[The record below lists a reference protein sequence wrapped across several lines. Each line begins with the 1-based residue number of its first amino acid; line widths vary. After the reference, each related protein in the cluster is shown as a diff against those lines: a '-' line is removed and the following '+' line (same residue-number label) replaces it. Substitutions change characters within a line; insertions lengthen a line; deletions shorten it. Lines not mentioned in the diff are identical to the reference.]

1 MAESVDPV
9 ALLDQFVVAAAWC
22 DPSGLIAATNEAFS
36 VFAPDSVG
44 QQVDIA
50 GARGVVLRDG
60 APPLSFGV
68 VPMAGGGWLIFP
80 NLADASGALPAVAGA
95 VARRL
100 GRVESALEEN
110 ARIGLISNP
119 TDAVRASLR
128 EVLVTAEEVRVLR
141 RQVAALGASPSL
153 SNEPISLLTLV
164 KESASAVRPRRILVE
179 APDQDFAI
187 EGDRARLF
195 PLLVALFEELSVD
208 AQPLRVTLR
217 GGDQVRLR
225 IESALVPAQDT
236 FAVAE
241 ARRLLSLVKGRLF
254 ATPGEELILEIPAY
268 VRGTGAGGG
277 LGTVLVVDDDESSL
291 AMMGAVL
298 RRAGFR
304 ILSAEDGVEASAILR
319 ERLSEIRAI
328 VADAVL
334 PGRSGVELAAE
345 ARRASPHLPVL
356 LVSGHSSDLLGA
368 EGLVGVPILS
378 KPFAGRTLADRV
390 KSLVDD

>member
-1 MAESVDPV
+1 M
-9 ALLDQFVVAAAWC
+9 LF
-22 DPSGLIAATNEAFS
+22 
-36 VFAPDSVG
+36 
-44 QQVDIA
+44 
-50 GARGVVLRDG
+50 R
-60 APPLSFGV
+60 
-68 VPMAGGGWLIFP
+68 
-80 NLADASGALPAVAGA
+80 
-95 VARRL
+95 
-100 GRVESALEEN
+100 
-110 ARIGLISNP
+110 
-119 TDAVRASLR
+119 
-128 EVLVTAEEVRVLR
+128 
-141 RQVAALGASPSL
+141 

-304 ILSAEDGVEASAILR
+304 ILS
-319 ERLSEIRAI
+319 EIGRAH
-328 VADAVL
+328 V
-334 PGRSGVELAAE
+334 
-345 ARRASPHLPVL
+345 
-356 LVSGHSSDLLGA
+356 
-368 EGLVGVPILS
+368 
-378 KPFAGRTLADRV
+378 
-390 KSLVDD
+390 